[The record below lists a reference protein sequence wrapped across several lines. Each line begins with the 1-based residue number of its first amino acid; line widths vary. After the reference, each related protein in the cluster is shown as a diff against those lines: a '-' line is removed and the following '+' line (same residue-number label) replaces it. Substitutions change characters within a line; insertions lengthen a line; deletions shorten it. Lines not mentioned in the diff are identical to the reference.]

1 MNRCHLESTLNPV
14 ILASL
19 LLLLAELCFAGTSA
33 MVKHLGSDIPSTHLV
48 FFRNFFALLVLLPWL
63 YNRRATAFKT
73 TQLKLHLLR
82 CVTGIGG
89 MYLFF
94 YVITQV
100 ELAKATLVLLMAP
113 FIIPVISWFWF
124 KERVS
129 AKLWFAIAF
138 GFLGVIIFLNP
149 FSGPFP
155 IIMFVA
161 LIAAGL
167 AAWAKTVVRRLSVH
181 ESPSKIVFYFSFFAT
196 LLTAIPVLLNW
207 QNLTTQLW
215 LGVMIMG
222 VFAVAGQLA
231 MTRAFALASPSQIGV
246 FTYSSVLFAALIGYL
261 VWGEAFTIHMLIGSL
276 IIIGAGYIA
285 IRSGRSPAIKIPP
298 TGTTNP

>member
-1 MNRCHLESTLNPV
+1 V

-33 MVKHLGSDIPSTHLV
+33 MVKHLGGDIPTTHLV
-48 FFRNFFALLVLLPWL
+48 FFRNFFAFIVLLPWL
-63 YNRRATAFKT
+63 YKRRATAFKT

-82 CVTGIGG
+82 AITGIGG

-129 AKLWFAIAF
+129 PKLWFAIAF
-138 GFLGVIIFLNP
+138 GFLGVLIFLDP
-149 FSGPFP
+149 LSGPFP

-161 LIAAGL
+161 LFAAGL
-167 AAWAKTVVRRLSVH
+167 AAWAKTVVRRLSAH

-196 LLTAIPVLLNW
+196 LLTAIPVLVNW
-207 QNLTTQLW
+207 QSLSASLW

-222 VFAVAGQLA
+222 VFAVGGQLA

-261 VWGEAFTIHMLIGSL
+261 IWGEPFTIHMWIGSA
-276 IIIGAGYIA
+276 IIIGAGYIS
-285 IRSGRSPAIKIPP
+285 IRAGRSPAIKIPP